1 MKTIVVF
8 DLEATCWE
16 QQQFTEKKGNEII
29 EIGAIR
35 IDKDSGE
42 IINEFNIFV
51 KPVVNPKLTQYCTN
65 LTSIEQKDV
74 DTAIEFAP
82 AMEAFNDWL
91 NLSDDEYIMSWGYYD
106 RNQIQRE
113 SSLKNYNGNILS
125 KLERKHLNMKNQ
137 FAHIRKMKGCG
148 MAKALKM
155 VNLKLEGTH
164 HRGIDDARNMIRI
177 YIKVKDG
184 FFNKI
189 YNID

>member
-29 EIGAIR
+29 EIGAVR
-35 IDKDSGE
+35 INKDFGE

-51 KPVVNPKLTQYCTN
+51 KPVVNPKLTQYCIN

-74 DTAIEFAP
+74 DASIEFAP
-82 AMEAFNDWL
+82 AMDAFNDWL
-91 NLSDDEYIMSWGYYD
+91 NLSDDDYIMSWGYYD

-113 SSLKNYNGNILS
+113 SLLKNYNGNILH
-125 KLERKHLNMKNQ
+125 KLESKHLNMKNQ
-137 FAHIRKMKGCG
+137 FAHIRKINGCG
-148 MAKALKM
+148 MSKALKM

-164 HRGIDDARNMIRI
+164 HRGIDDAKNMVRI
-177 YIKVKDG
+177 YMKMKDI

-189 YNID
+189 Y